1 MALTKGY
8 LLQPQGMSTVERD
21 LLTLAGADS
30 GRLIYNE
37 TTSTLQVWS
46 GGTWVDVAAGT
57 ISVAAANIT
66 GQLTDA
72 QIVGLAASKLT
83 GQVTDA
89 QIADVAATKITGQ
102 VVNAQITSLDAAK
115 LYGTLLGGTY

>member
-21 LLTLAGADS
+21 MLTVAGADN
-30 GRLIYNE
+30 GRLIFNE
-37 TTSTLQVWS
+37 TTSTLQLWDGVS
-46 GGTWVDVAAGT
+46 WVDVASGT
-57 ISVAAANIT
+57 ISVAAVNIT

-72 QIVGLAASKLT
+72 QIAGMAASKLT

-89 QIADVAATKITGQ
+89 QIADVAAAKITGQ
-102 VVNAQITSLDAAK
+102 VGDTQISNVSASK
-115 LYGTLLGGTY
+115 LLGDIDGGVY